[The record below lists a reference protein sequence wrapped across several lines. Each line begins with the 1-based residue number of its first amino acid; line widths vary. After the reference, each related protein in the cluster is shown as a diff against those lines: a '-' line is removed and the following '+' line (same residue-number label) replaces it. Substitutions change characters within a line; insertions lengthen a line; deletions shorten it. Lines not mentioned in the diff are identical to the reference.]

1 MTFKE
6 VGDLINVRVF
16 FLKIW
21 EKTWVKTSHFL
32 LAQLLLL

>member
-21 EKTWVKTSHFL
+21 EKTWVKTREKTWKKIL
-32 LAQLLLL
+32 